1 MVLLAV
7 LTMLTSTGS
16 SQADASASAVAV
28 KKKGI
33 SAWKFNGV
41 TGAMADAKVGWFYTW
56 ASDKQKIK
64 PPPGVEFVP
73 MIWGRDFVTDAHL
86 KRARAQGKN
95 LLGFNEPDRADQAKM
110 SVQEALDL
118 WPRLQSTGMRLGAPA
133 VATGGDLAGGWLDR
147 FMKGAAARGYRVDF
161 IPLHWYGSDFN
172 AQAATGHLKNYL
184 RAVHQRYKKPIW
196 LTEYALIDFST
207 GTPKYP
213 TKARQAAFV
222 KKSTA
227 MLEKLPYVKRYA
239 WFTLST
245 QRGHGTG
252 LYNGANANRVGAAY
266 RAAR

>member
-1 MVLLAV
+1 M
-7 LTMLTSTGS
+7 
-16 SQADASASAVAV
+16 
-28 KKKGI
+28 
-33 SAWKFNGV
+33 
-41 TGAMADAKVGWFYTW
+41 TW
-56 ASDKQKIK
+56 
-64 PPPGVEFVP
+64 
-73 MIWGRDFVTDAHL
+73 L
-86 KRARAQGKN
+86 
-95 LLGFNEPDRADQAKM
+95 
-110 SVQEALDL
+110 
-118 WPRLQSTGMRLGAPA
+118 
-133 VATGGDLAGGWLDR
+133 GGWLDR

-172 AQAATGHLKNYL
+172 AQASTGHLKNYL